1 VGGSVSESAGV
12 RVGLGIVAAC
22 TTAAGLYAVV
32 RVVQGIVFPEADPA
46 MIIWSEHAGFFW
58 RAWTVGYVG
67 GMVGILTWMAA
78 GRDAARVAAVLARAL
93 PVAAALLAAQAILV
107 P

>member
-1 VGGSVSESAGV
+1 VSEGAGV
-12 RVGLGIVAAC
+12 RVGLAVVAGC
-22 TTAAGLYAVV
+22 AAAVGLYAVV
-32 RVVQGIVFPEADPA
+32 RVAQGVIFPEADPA

-58 RAWTVGYVG
+58 RTWTVAYVG
-67 GMVGILTWMAA
+67 GMVAMLTWLAS
-78 GRDAARVAAVLARAL
+78 GRDAARVATVLARAV